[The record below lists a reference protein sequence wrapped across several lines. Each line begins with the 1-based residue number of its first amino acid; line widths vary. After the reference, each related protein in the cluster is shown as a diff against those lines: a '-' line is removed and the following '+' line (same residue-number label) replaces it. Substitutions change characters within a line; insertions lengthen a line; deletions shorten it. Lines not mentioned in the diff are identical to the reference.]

1 MGGKVNYTLVG
12 LFVLLLG
19 AGFIAT
25 VLWLTARTDAAEY
38 DTYVAYFSESVS
50 GLNPKA
56 SVKYRGVEVG
66 RVDRI
71 ALDRDNPERVQLLLA
86 IEQGT
91 PVKEDTVA
99 ILSTQGITGLAYVE
113 LTGGSREAPMLAAAP
128 GEPWPEIKTGPSL
141 LVRLDT
147 AVTTALTQLSEVA
160 QSFDQISERL
170 LALLDA
176 DNQRAIAGTLANVE
190 SITGGLAGRM
200 DELGR
205 GLEELK
211 VVLENTARASAGLPE
226 VMRQAQAGI
235 ETVKASAASIDR
247 LARDLDGVVVDG
259 GAEMNRLTRETL
271 APLGPLLAELQRLVG
286 ALNRFTQDL
295 EHKPNLLLLGRPAP
309 APGPGE

>member
-66 RVDRI
+66 RVNRI

-86 IEQGT
+86 IERGT

-128 GEPWPEIKTGPSL
+128 GAPWPEIKTGPSL

-160 QSFDQISERL
+160 QSFNRISERL

-176 DNQRAIAGTLANVE
+176 DNQHAIAGTLANVE
-190 SITGGLAGRM
+190 SITGSLAGRM

-247 LARDLDGVVVDG
+247 LARDLDGVVVEG

-295 EHKPNLLLLGRPAP
+295 EDKPNLLLLGRPAP

>member
-25 VLWLTARTDAAEY
+25 VLWLTARTDTAEY

-66 RVDRI
+66 RVNRI

-86 IEQGT
+86 IERDT

-113 LTGGSREAPMLAAAP
+113 LTGGSREAAMLSAAP
-128 GEPWPEIKTGPSL
+128 GAPWPEIRTGPSL

-160 QSFDQISERL
+160 ESFNRISERL

-190 SITGGLAGRM
+190 SITGSLAGRM
-200 DELGR
+200 DALGR

-235 ETVKASAASIDR
+235 ETVTASAASIDR
-247 LARDLDGVVVDG
+247 LARDLDGVVVEG

-295 EHKPNLLLLGRPAP
+295 EQKPNLLLLGRPAP